1 MKAKYFYNSESGK
14 ITADSRRNHAV
25 LEPQYFSAKKIAG
38 FGVFDLIRIGGE
50 VAQIISL
57 ISEDYAAAWV
67 VPHDMTFQRLV
78 FFVSATDL
86 AEHAELILEA
96 RTIKSQI
103 HKIDTAQR

>member
-1 MKAKYFYNSESGK
+1 MQAKYFYNSESGK

-57 ISEDYAAAWV
+57 ISDDYAAAWV
-67 VPHDMTFQRLV
+67 VPHDLIFTRQV
-78 FFVSATDL
+78 FFVSAVDL
-86 AEHAELILEA
+86 YDHAELILEA

>member
-50 VAQIISL
+50 VAQIIAF
-57 ISEDYAAAWV
+57 ISDDYAAVWV
-67 VPHDMTFQRLV
+67 VPHDLTFQRLV

-103 HKIDTAQR
+103 HKIDTTQR